1 MSRRRP
7 TFDLLAVRRCPWSSP
22 SGVRGAARTH
32 GLVRNRRGPS
42 SQPCQQDR
50 SYKPMVKSSGGKR
63 ESDGVVVPMIAARNA
78 AGGKDP
84 DFGHAGHRGKRRD
97 MTETARSNHPDGY
110 TPVANVRQL
119 QNWLWAT
126 AKQSPCP
133 VVLSMTPGAVT
144 SHLVAVAPADE
155 KAA

>member
-1 MSRRRP
+1 
-7 TFDLLAVRRCPWSSP
+7 
-22 SGVRGAARTH
+22 
-32 GLVRNRRGPS
+32 
-42 SQPCQQDR
+42 
-50 SYKPMVKSSGGKR
+50 MVKSSGGKR
-63 ESDGVVVPMIAARNA
+63 ESDGVVVLMIAARSA
-78 AGGKDP
+78 AVGKDP
-84 DFGHAGHRGKRRD
+84 DFGHAGHRGKRKD

-110 TPVANVRQL
+110 MPVANARQL

-126 AKQSPCP
+126 AKQSTFP